1 MQDEVVIEGEE
12 VTVRQQKG
20 TYCMG
25 SATDPEASFRNH
37 GERDGEPDITLGYNP
52 QVAATKDGLITETQA
67 HTGAKTDQQ
76 PIPDLVAEQKEH
88 HGLCPP
94 KLIYDKAGGNGKVRY
109 AVEQAS
115 DGQTIVSAT
124 LPDYAGRSD
133 RFGPYDF
140 SLSEDDTTLTCPQ
153 GKSTDVSYA
162 SQSGDGQ
169 PELILV
175 ADSESG
181 NGRAITLSRGDIN
194 EIQMAKGA
202 IRAGQE
208 ILLKEAGISA
218 EEVDRVI
225 IAGAFGTYID
235 VENAV
240 NIGMLPHIPVHRFSQ
255 IGNAA
260 GMGAVQALLSSG
272 KREQIQKTIKQVE
285 YIELTTRSEFQ
296 KEFLDALY
304 L

>member
-1 MQDEVVIEGEE
+1 MKSSSKVKKSLCASKRVLIAWA
-12 VTVRQQKG
+12 VPPTPKPL
-20 TYCMG
+20 
-25 SATDPEASFRNH
+25 SATMGNATESRISRW
-37 GERDGEPDITLGYNP
+37 GTTT

-76 PIPDLVAEQKEH
+76 TIPDLVAEQKEH

-115 DGQTIVSAT
+115 DGQTIVSAA

-162 SQSGDGQ
+162 FQSGDGQ

-255 IGNAA
+255 NRKCRGDGCGTGVAF
-260 GMGAVQALLSSG
+260 
-272 KREQIQKTIKQVE
+272 KRETGANPK
-285 YIELTTRSEFQ
+285 
-296 KEFLDALY
+296 DH
-304 L
+304 